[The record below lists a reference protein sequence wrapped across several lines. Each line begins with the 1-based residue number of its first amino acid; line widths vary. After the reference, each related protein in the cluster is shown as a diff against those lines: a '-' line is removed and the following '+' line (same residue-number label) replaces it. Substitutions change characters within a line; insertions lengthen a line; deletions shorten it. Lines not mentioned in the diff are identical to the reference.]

1 MTSPSDSEILTRVG
15 PGTPVG
21 ELMRHYWLPALKSS
35 ELVADGDPVRFML
48 LCEKL
53 VAFRDTSGRVG
64 VLDQRCPHR
73 CASLFLGRNEQGGL
87 RCVYHGWKFDVDG
100 NCLDMPNLPPRQQFK
115 DKAQA
120 KAYRTVERNGIV
132 YVYMGAAEQAP
143 PLPNIIAT
151 QIPED
156 QVTVNFVMRAC
167 NWLQALEGD
176 IDTSHLDFLHF
187 GSLGTSDFSPSD
199 PTRFGAMH
207 RDPEYMVDDTELGT
221 FYGAYRPAENG
232 QTYWRIAHF
241 MFPCWTLAPFVA
253 FEHYRVARAWVPLDD
268 THIMFIMICPNK
280 GVGSFPPDKDLLPN
294 STDWLGRFR
303 PVHNRDNDYVID
315 REVQRTQSYTGIET
329 VNRQDQ
335 AVTES
340 MGPITDH
347 AWEHLAASDRMLLTV
362 RRRILAA
369 AKALAETGTLP
380 PGSTADADAYGRMH
394 AGYFLAPETRQWPDV
409 YHQQIEAVGK
419 NKPRAAAE

>member
-1 MTSPSDSEILTRVG
+1 MTSPSESEFLTRVG
-15 PGTPVG
+15 PGTPIG

-35 ELVADGDPVRFML
+35 ELIADGDPVRLML
-48 LCEKL
+48 LGEKL
-53 VAFRDTSGRVG
+53 VAFRDTAGKVG

-87 RCVYHGWKFDVDG
+87 RCVYHGWKFAVDG
-100 NCLDMPNLPPRQQFK
+100 KCLDMPNLPPRQQFM
-115 DKAQA
+115 DKVQA
-120 KAYRTVERNGIV
+120 KAYRTAERNGIV
-132 YVYMGAAEQAP
+132 YVFMGAAEKAP
-143 PLPNIIAT
+143 PLPNIIAS

-156 QVTVNFVMRAC
+156 QANITFVMREC

-187 GSLGTSDFSPSD
+187 GSMGMSDYSPSD
-199 PTRFGAMH
+199 PTRFGVIH

-268 THIMFIMICPNK
+268 THLMFVMIGP
-280 GVGSFPPDKDLLPN
+280 KDGPGAVVQREHLLPN
-294 STDWLGRFR
+294 TTDWLGRFR
-303 PVHNRDNDYVID
+303 SSLNSGNDYMLD
-315 REVQRTQSYTGIET
+315 REAQRTRSFTGIEG
-329 VNRQDQ
+329 VHYQDQ

-347 AWEHLAASDRMLLTV
+347 SWEHLAASDRMLTSV

-369 AKALAETGTLP
+369 AKDLAEKGTLP
-380 PGSTADADAYGRMH
+380 PGSAADADAYGRMR
-394 AGYFLAPETRQWPDV
+394 AGFFLAPESRQWPDV
-409 YHQQIEAVGK
+409 YHQQVESLG
-419 NKPRAAAE
+419 KPREAAE

>member
-1 MTSPSDSEILTRVG
+1 MTSPSESEFLTRVG
-15 PGTPVG
+15 PGTPIG

-35 ELVADGDPVRFML
+35 ELIADGDPVRLML
-48 LCEKL
+48 LGEKL
-53 VAFRDTSGRVG
+53 VAFRDTAGKVG

-87 RCVYHGWKFDVDG
+87 RCVYHGWKFAVDG
-100 NCLDMPNLPPRQQFK
+100 KCLDMPNLPPRQQFM
-115 DKAQA
+115 DKVQA
-120 KAYRTVERNGIV
+120 KAYRTAERNGIV
-132 YVYMGAAEQAP
+132 YVYMGAAEKAP
-143 PLPNIIAT
+143 PLPNIIAS

-156 QVTVNFVMRAC
+156 QANITFVMREC

-187 GSLGTSDFSPSD
+187 GSMGMSDYSPSD
-199 PTRFGAMH
+199 PTRFGVIH

-268 THIMFIMICPNK
+268 THLMFVMIGP
-280 GVGSFPPDKDLLPN
+280 KDGPGAVVQREHLLPN
-294 STDWLGRFR
+294 TTDWLGRFR
-303 PVHNRDNDYVID
+303 SSLNSGNDYNLD
-315 REVQRTQSYTGIET
+315 REAQRTRSFTGIEG
-329 VNRQDQ
+329 VHYQDQ

-347 AWEHLAASDRMLLTV
+347 SWEHLAASDRMLMSV

-369 AKALAETGTLP
+369 ARDLAEKGILP
-380 PGSTADADAYGRMH
+380 PGSAADADAYGRMR
-394 AGYFLAPETRQWPDV
+394 AGFFLAPESRQWPDV
-409 YHQQIEAVGK
+409 YHQQVKSLG
-419 NKPRAAAE
+419 KPRAAAE